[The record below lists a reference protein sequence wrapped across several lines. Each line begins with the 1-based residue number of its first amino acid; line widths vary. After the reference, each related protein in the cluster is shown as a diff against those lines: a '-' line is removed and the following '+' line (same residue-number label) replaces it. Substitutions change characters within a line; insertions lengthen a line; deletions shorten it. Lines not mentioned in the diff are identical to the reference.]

1 MLDIRI
7 SDWVLKDRQT
17 NNMFIMDAYN
27 GVIQV
32 KVRPAEKGAQVIIRR
47 PITMEKTHIIT
58 KVIQKI
64 MAASPETKIAIKFDT
79 FDRQS
84 KQRRLDWVL
93 TFEKDAKMCYRIHIT
108 DAAGGKTFVFGV
120 RGPMDVSIGS
130 DPMSD
135 SDRSAIKM
143 HDLISWIEC
152 ARMWAPAYT
161 QPYNAQNAQKKPW
174 AGKSN
179 NGGNGGGWN
188 KGGYNNNSN
197 AGGNGG
203 GGYGGGGSNGGGGS
217 LAPDPDESGL
227 PF

>member
-7 SDWVLKDRQT
+7 ADWILKDRQT

-27 GVIQV
+27 GAIQV
-32 KVRPAEKGAQVIIRR
+32 KVRPVEKGAQMIIRR
-47 PITMEKTHIIT
+47 TITMEKAHVIT

-108 DAAGGKTFVFGV
+108 DAVAGKTFVFGV
-120 RGPMDVSIGS
+120 RGPLDISVGTE
-130 DPMSD
+130 PMSD

-143 HDLISWIEC
+143 HDLIAWIDC

-161 QPYNAQNAQKKPW
+161 QPFNAQANGQKKPW
-174 AGKSN
+174 TGK
-179 NGGNGGGWN
+179 GGNNNWN
-188 KGGYNNNSN
+188 KGGYNNNN
-197 AGGNGG
+197 GGNNG
-203 GGYGGGGSNGGGGS
+203 GGYGGGNSGGGNA
-217 LAPDPDESGL
+217 LATDPDDVGL